1 MEFNNPL
8 TIGKMNFVDKLVV
21 SFFQSV
27 TTRTAGFSTVDMYS
41 LNRVTK
47 ILMCSL
53 MFIGGSPAS
62 TAGGIKTV
70 TFALVLLL
78 MRTTYR
84 GIEETTVFQ
93 RRIKKKNTRKS
104 FFYLFPWT
112 NALYYF
118 IFYYAYNRT

>member
-1 MEFNNPL
+1 
-8 TIGKMNFVDKLVV
+8 MNLVDKIVV

-41 LNRVTK
+41 LNRITK

-78 MRTTYR
+78 MRT
-84 GIEETTVFQ
+84 IIVVL
-93 RRIKKKNTRKS
+93 KKQQYSSVVSRKEHS
-104 FFYLFPWT
+104 
-112 NALYYF
+112 
-118 IFYYAYNRT
+118 

>member
-1 MEFNNPL
+1 MMTVSLVVIGTLLFFIMEFNNPA
-8 TIGKMNFVDKLVV
+8 TIGKMNLVDKIIV

-41 LNRVTK
+41 LNRITK

-93 RRIKKKNTRKS
+93 RRIKKKNTRKGFS
-104 FFYLFPWT
+104 
-112 NALYYF
+112 
-118 IFYYAYNRT
+118 IFSLD